1 MTLRSFG
8 LMHRS
13 DQPDAP
19 CYATIPRT
27 GKEWHIKM
35 RDKLTPTGC
44 TISGSKDGYGP
55 FPFDQYW
62 GVPVIDFTGESYER
76 CKNALLIMD
85 RFRPAMDIPQLP
97 GFIRAHQ
104 EAGFKVILNG
114 YEGMI

>member
-1 MTLRSFG
+1 MAIQSFG

-27 GKEWHIKM
+27 GKEYHIKM
-35 RDKLTPTGC
+35 RDKRTTTGC

-62 GVPVIDFTGESYER
+62 GVPVIDFTGESFDK
-76 CKNALLIMD
+76 CKDGITIMD
-85 RFRPAMDIPQLP
+85 RYKPAMDISQLP
-97 GFIRAHQ
+97 GFIRAYQ

-114 YEGMI
+114 FEGAI